1 LTIEELTRL
10 LGWCS
15 VINIGVLLYWFLF
28 MAFAAEW
35 IYELHSRWF
44 KISRETF
51 DATQYAAMAY
61 YKLATFLFTIIP
73 YLLLRFAFQA

>member
-1 LTIEELTRL
+1 MTIEDMARF
-10 LGWCS
+10 LGWCG

-28 MAFAAEW
+28 MAFAHDW
-35 IYELHSRWF
+35 VYRLHSRWF
-44 KISRETF
+44 KISIESF

-73 YLLLRFAFQA
+73 YLVLRLAF

>member
-1 LTIEELTRL
+1 MSIEELIRF
-10 LGWCS
+10 LGWCG
-15 VINIGVLLYWFLF
+15 VINIAVLLYWFLF
-28 MAFAAEW
+28 MVLAHDW
-35 IYELHSRWF
+35 VYRLHSRWF

-73 YLLLRFAFQA
+73 YLVLRFML